1 MNKTLHA
8 ALVKICISSSSIGVS
23 GCHFFCMDATLLHPC
38 QTPFSQNT
46 PLLSVP
52 QQQNVTEYWQEDS
65 TSAAIP
71 PPSTFDVTGQHNKIG
86 SITSRAALLCGSG
99 GLQRCDKAFGRC
111 WIRKTEKSNKW
122 APFWHCKRHLN
133 KP

>member
-38 QTPFSQNT
+38 QTPFSQTT
-46 PLLSVP
+46 PLLPSVP

-71 PPSTFDVTGQHNKIG
+71 PTSISNAVGQHHKIG
-86 SITSRAALLCGSG
+86 GAAFRGS
-99 GLQRCDKAFGRC
+99 LVSF
-111 WIRKTEKSNKW
+111 I
-122 APFWHCKRHLN
+122 
-133 KP
+133 